1 MQEIN
6 NTKYTTAIRISHTA
20 TGSYGNYVVQEN
32 DWNNLPVPTALQRR
46 LHDADVNAFTD
57 LLGFTHRN
65 RVRHDVEDFDLGFAV
80 LNDDDERTLLNLIS
94 PEWIYVEL
102 IDKKQTTDITDTNGY
117 TQYTKDGAIYWYD
130 SSHTKL
136 YDASYN
142 EVSPFTLSQYTK
154 SKTNKK
160 TIHKMY
166 ANDKEWGVYHLY
178 QDSNNNWHEVN
189 TDFSFSLVEE

>member
-20 TGSYGNYVVQEN
+20 TGSYGNYVVQESN
-32 DWNNLPVPTALQRR
+32 WQELPVPTALQRR
-46 LHDADVNAFTD
+46 LHDVDVDAFTD

-65 RVRHDVEDFDLGFAV
+65 RVRHDVEDFDLGYAV
-80 LNDDDERTLLNLIS
+80 LNDNDEHILLDLIS

-102 IDKKQTTDITDTNGY
+102 VDKTKLVDIKDSNGY
-117 TQYTKDGAIYWYD
+117 IEYKKDGNVYWYD
-130 SSHTKL
+130 SANNVL
-136 YDASYN
+136 YNSSYVA
-142 EVSPFTLSQYTK
+142 VSPFTLSQYTK
-154 SKTNKK
+154 QTMYPK

-166 ANDKEWGVYHLY
+166 ASDKEWGVYHLY
-178 QDSNNNWHEVN
+178 QDSNSKWHEVN